1 MSPESRWPDELP
13 AVGLIGAG
21 VVGEAIAETHR
32 LRRVAFCIADQ
43 DRDRLRTLGDRYRA
57 DGTRVEAIDGA
68 LAGLPGLRVGELD
81 VEDAGRTPVVIESIV
96 EQVAAKQ
103 QLFNRLQQ
111 DFGTQPVL
119 CTNTSTLQLSAIAT
133 DQLAEPGRVCGMH
146 FFMPVHLR
154 PAVEIVSGPGS
165 DEDAV
170 AAASEH
176 AARIGK
182 QTIPCRD
189 GPGFIVNRMLSP
201 YLNQALWLLCRGA
214 SEGQIERAARAYG
227 MPLSPLE
234 LIDWIGTATM
244 YHAGKAFWSAFPKRL
259 EPSPVIP
266 ALLKGRRFGR
276 ASGAGLYDYHR
287 GVRSPELAVETCEIV
302 HRYRRDPRKFSDGE
316 VLELLTIPMWIE
328 ATKLLDAGIA
338 DSMAT
343 VDLAMAGGLGYNSD
357 VTWSGFF
364 AELGQQR
371 IADSIER
378 HRHQWNSMRI

>member
-1 MSPESRWPDELP
+1 
-13 AVGLIGAG
+13 
-21 VVGEAIAETHR
+21 
-32 LRRVAFCIADQ
+32 
-43 DRDRLRTLGDRYRA
+43 
-57 DGTRVEAIDGA
+57 
-68 LAGLPGLRVGELD
+68 
-81 VEDAGRTPVVIESIV
+81 
-96 EQVAAKQ
+96 
-103 QLFNRLQQ
+103 
-111 DFGTQPVL
+111 
-119 CTNTSTLQLSAIAT
+119 
-133 DQLAEPGRVCGMH
+133 
-146 FFMPVHLR
+146 VHLR
-154 PAVEIVSGPGS
+154 PAVEVVSGPRSEGG
-165 DEDAV
+165 AV

-214 SEGQIERAARAYG
+214 SEWQIEHAARAYG

-266 ALLKGRRFGR
+266 ALLKRRRFGR
-276 ASGAGLYDYHR
+276 AFGAGLYDYDR
-287 GVRSPELAVETCEIV
+287 GVRSSELAVETCEIL
-302 HRYRRDPRKFSDGE
+302 HRYRRDPRTFSDGD

-328 ATKLLDAGIA
+328 ATKLLDEGVA
-338 DSMAT
+338 DSIAT

-364 AELGQQR
+364 AQLGRSR

-378 HRHQWNSMRI
+378 HREQWNSMRI